1 MGASRVGR
9 QWGVQGGMLGMESSW
24 RQREETEDAGR
35 CTGNAARYQKCSRIS
50 EMQVEMEGGILAG
63 WDGGCRRG
71 VLETGDS
78 QRCCRGQIGHFWGD
92 GRWNPPSL

>member
-1 MGASRVGR
+1 MGILGC
-9 QWGVQGGMLGMESSW
+9 QQGGKAMGGAG
-24 RQREETEDAGR
+24 RDAGDGEFLEAEGGDR
-35 CTGNAARYQKCSRIS
+35 GCREVYWKCSKIS